1 MRTKSF
7 ISFTVTLVVTLL
19 LFALLYVFVIETGS
33 FRTATFK
40 GANSVAGLSNAEFF
54 TTGQDIVVTD
64 AMITAITDTSV
75 RFSYTIKNEGTA
87 TIPSISNVSIQS
99 FYSKNTILNDSNDV
113 DAGIYRIG
121 VDRSLAPGES
131 YTGTCYASGAI
142 PKGMKYLV
150 FEVDY
155 ANVIEEEAE
164 YNNTYSLLL
173 APDLVITNAE
183 ITSKVGSRLNYTF
196 TIKNVGH
203 TAVNDLYNISIQNLY
218 SANTIFNDKGDV
230 PCGGCI
236 LGVKGSLA
244 PGESYTGTFYSLIEA
259 PIGTNYMLI
268 KIDSGEIEEETD
280 ETNNTYILELMP
292 DLEVTNIAV
301 ISKSQNQVNYEYTI
315 RNSGINTIPSLYNI
329 SIQNFYSANEV
340 FYDEDDVSAGGGVLA
355 VDRSLAPGESY
366 TGTFSAFGA
375 VPDGMK
381 YITGMIDWGDNIKET
396 NEDNN
401 KFAARIPYI

>member
-33 FRTATFK
+33 FRTASFN
-40 GANSVAGLSNAEFF
+40 GANSVGGLTNAEVS
-54 TTGQDIVVTD
+54 TTRQDIVVTN
-64 AMITAITDTSV
+64 AMITSRTDTSI

-87 TIPSISNVSIQS
+87 TIPSIYNVSIQS
-99 FYSKNTILNDSNDV
+99 FFSKNTIMNDSNDV
-113 DAGIYRIG
+113 DAGISRIG
-121 VDRSLAPGES
+121 IDKPLGPGES

-155 ANVIEEEAE
+155 ANVIEEEVE
-164 YNNTYSLLL
+164 FNNTYSLLL

-183 ITSKVGSRLNYTF
+183 ITSKSDNRLNYTF
-196 TIKNVGH
+196 TIKNNGY
-203 TAVNDLYNISIQNLY
+203 TTVNDLYHINIQNMY

-236 LGVKGSLA
+236 LGIKGSLA

-259 PIGTNYMLI
+259 PIGMDYMLL
-268 KIDSGEIEEETD
+268 KIDCGEIEEETD
-280 ETNNTYILELMP
+280 ETNNTYILQLMP
-292 DLEVTNIAV
+292 DLEITNIEV
-301 ISKSQNQVNYEYTI
+301 ISKSQDQVNYEYTI
-315 RNSGINTIPSLYNI
+315 KNKGINTIPSLYNI

-340 FYDEDDVSAGGGVLA
+340 FYDENDVSAGGGVLA
-355 VDRSLAPGESY
+355 VDRPLAPGESY
-366 TGTFSAFGA
+366 TGIFSAFGA
-375 VPDGMK
+375 VPDGMN
-381 YITGMIDWGDNIKET
+381 YVTGMVDWGDSIKET

-401 KFAARIPYI
+401 RFAAKIPYI